1 VRIGVARIREVSR
14 LVAWAGDHVVDIAAA
29 AEAALLREGATQQ
42 RAAQLAATAYP
53 ASLTQVLA
61 SGGGVL
67 RRVSALL
74 ADPPPCSRIDGHEAR
89 MQCPVDPPSYRDFM
103 TFDEHVRNTYEPTG
117 KPPPAVLYE
126 LPAYYKGSTAT
137 LIGPEDE
144 VCWPRYAESVD
155 YEAEFALVI
164 GKPGIDLIPAQ
175 ALDYVFGVTLLND
188 FSARDQQFWEARS
201 RLGPA
206 KGKDFAT
213 ALGPWVVTLDEIDT
227 GNLAIAAWLNGT
239 QVASANSSAA
249 LWTVSEIVAWASAAE
264 PLRPGDVLGSGTI
277 GGGSG
282 LEAGKRLGEG
292 DVVELT
298 LAGVG
303 TLRNYIGQR
312 QTGGWMPEA
321 RSARTGAADGPRH
334 LTGAR

>member
-1 VRIGVARIREVSR
+1 VRIGVAGIREVSR
-14 LVAWAGDHVVDIAAA
+14 LVASDGDHVVDIAAA
-29 AEAALLREGATQQ
+29 AEAELLRKGATPQ

-53 ASLTQVLA
+53 ASLSQVLG
-61 SGGGVL
+61 SGGSVL
-67 RRVSALL
+67 QWMRTLL
-74 ADPPPCSRIDGHEAR
+74 ADPPPCSRVDGHQAR

-117 KPPPAVLYE
+117 RPPPPVLYE

-144 VCWPRYAESVD
+144 VCWPHYADSMD
-155 YEAEFALVI
+155 YEAEFAVVI
-164 GKPGIDLIPAQ
+164 GKPGIDLTPEQ
-175 ALDYVFGVTLLND
+175 ALDHVFGVTLLND
-188 FSARDQQFWEARS
+188 FSARDQQFREARS

-213 ALGPWVVTLDEIDT
+213 ALGPWIVTLDEIDI
-227 GNLAIAAWLNGT
+227 GNLAIGAWLNGT
-239 QVASANSSAA
+239 RVASANSSAA

-282 LEAGKRLGEG
+282 LETGRHLDEG

-303 TLRNYIGQR
+303 TLRNHIGQR
-312 QTGGWMPEA
+312 RTGGWMPAA
-321 RSARTGAADGPRH
+321 RGGRVRGAGGPQD
-334 LTGAR
+334 LAGAG